1 MMALQ
6 YSNRPHRS
14 RLLSRSRRNLLTRLH
29 ADANKS
35 RVSIGADYQ
44 ASDDQRGDGGSSPAA
59 PEGQRDARPA
69 GNEGRVEFWK
79 SPRPRTSS
87 TPEGSISTTARSSP
101 AERADTTASK
111 ASLDGLPTNEAS
123 KPAPMTLSYRV
134 GHQQVAAGD
143 RAVRDRSEKA
153 KKKKT
158 SEALQEEGGSRSA
171 EPAKGDG
178 KPKNSKQQARRGG
191 TKWVKAT
198 SERRGGERTSEGGG
212 IGRRQVLA
220 VLTSRVPRGNSN
232 GIDEAPP
239 AQPGSCYFS
248 YNKLYVT
255 TDAISVRSK
264 LHLFRSG
271 APLTSRHTCH
281 VVLIS
286 QLGLDVGG
294 RPSGGHERISA

>member
-1 MMALQ
+1 MILENPLTTTRMRVWCCRDLPDRMPPAGGCPINSMLWVATFRILSWTVDEPDRRRIEMLRIPRGLPMRTMMALQ

-191 TKWVKAT
+191 TK
-198 SERRGGERTSEGGG
+198 
-212 IGRRQVLA
+212 
-220 VLTSRVPRGNSN
+220 
-232 GIDEAPP
+232 
-239 AQPGSCYFS
+239 
-248 YNKLYVT
+248 
-255 TDAISVRSK
+255 
-264 LHLFRSG
+264 
-271 APLTSRHTCH
+271 
-281 VVLIS
+281 
-286 QLGLDVGG
+286 
-294 RPSGGHERISA
+294 